1 MDRIRSRLDS
11 AEEKITKLEDRA
23 EENYPE
29 CRAER

>member
-1 MDRIRSRLDS
+1 MDRIRRLDS
-11 AEEKITKLEDRA
+11 AEEKINKLEDRA